1 MQDTSDVSFSEE
13 SRIFDE
19 FGHIASVFIKFPNLV
34 VEFDTFLSVF
44 FLGPGIPPPNPYRS
58 FHTSDE
64 VSQAIL
70 LALTA
75 FLVGV

>member
-1 MQDTSDVSFSEE
+1 MSLSQKQISVFFLEE
-13 SRIFDE
+13 FRHGRI
-19 FGHIASVFIKFPNLV
+19 VFIKIPNLV
-34 VEFDTFLSVF
+34 VELDTFLSVV

-58 FHTSDE
+58 FQTPDE